1 MQKPIHRYFDTH
13 RSTSWLYFEAGDPK
27 ECYMRG
33 GICFPFK
40 YESLKGIDNHGYAV
54 IAGQD
59 FKTDIVHVF
68 EQINWITIDDILSK
82 GASQESLPMNT
93 IKYPGLSHWFNMGW
107 NKYFIQTFYFNQP
120 DELSRR
126 FRLQI
131 IRSKMINPKPRFVEI
146 DINNKDD
153 LLSGIWHRIKTGKLE
168 IEKDSEIA
176 EILKGTMIDD
186 KEVFPQIHALG
197 CCLLG
202 FEQYPW
208 RKPYEQ
214 PIQEILVAAG

>member
-1 MQKPIHRYFDTH
+1 MLKPNHRYFDNH
-13 RSTSWLYFEAGDPK
+13 RKTSWLYFDGESSR

-40 YESLKGIDNHGYAV
+40 YQSLKGIANHGYAV

-59 FKTDIVHVF
+59 LKTGIVHVF
-68 EQINWITIDDILSK
+68 EQINWVTIDDILSK
-82 GASQESLPMNT
+82 D
-93 IKYPGLSHWFNMGW
+93 IKNSIKHPGLSHWLNMAW
-107 NKYFIQTFYFNQP
+107 NKYFIQAFYFNQP

-131 IRSKMINPKPRFVEI
+131 LRSLMISPKPRFVEVF
-146 DINNKDD
+146 INNKDD
-153 LLSGIWHRIKTGKLE
+153 LLSAIWHRIKTGRLE

-176 EILKGTMIDD
+176 NILKETMVED
-186 KEVFPQIHALG
+186 KELFPQIHALG

>member
-1 MQKPIHRYFDTH
+1 
-13 RSTSWLYFEAGDPK
+13 
-27 ECYMRG
+27 MRG

-40 YESLKGIDNHGYAV
+40 YQSLKGIENHAYAV

-59 FKTDIVHVF
+59 LKTGIVHVF
-68 EQINWITIDDILSK
+68 EQINWVTIDDILSK
-82 GASQESLPMNT
+82 DIKNS
-93 IKYPGLSHWFNMGW
+93 IKYPGLSHWLNMAW

-131 IRSKMINPKPRFVEI
+131 LRSLMISPKPRFVEVS
-146 DINNKDD
+146 INNKDD
-153 LLSGIWHRIKTGKLE
+153 LLSAIWHRIKTGQLE
-168 IEKDSEIA
+168 IEKDSQIA
-176 EILKGTMIDD
+176 NILKETMVED
-186 KEVFPQIHALG
+186 KELFPQIHALG

-214 PIQEILVAAG
+214 PIQEILVTAG

>member
-1 MQKPIHRYFDTH
+1 MKKPIHRYFDNH
-13 RSTSWLYFEAGDPK
+13 RKTSWLYFDDEENPR

-33 GICFPFK
+33 GICFPIR
-40 YESLKGIDNHGYAV
+40 YESLMGIDNHGYAI

-59 FKTDIVHVF
+59 LKTGIVHVF
-68 EQINWITIDDILSK
+68 EQMNWVTIDDILAK
-82 GASQESLPMNT
+82 DESNAV
-93 IKYPGLSHWFNMGW
+93 KYSGLSHWLNMAW
-107 NKYFIQTFYFNQP
+107 NQYFMQAFYFSQP

-126 FRLQI
+126 FRLQVL
-131 IRSKMINPKPRFVEI
+131 RSPMINPKPRFIEI
-146 DINNKDD
+146 HINNTDD
-153 LLSGIWHRIKTGKLE
+153 LLSAIWHRIKTGLLE

-176 EILKGTMIDD
+176 SLLKETKVENKEI
-186 KEVFPQIHALG
+186 FPQIHALG

-202 FEQYPW
+202 LEQYPW

>member
-1 MQKPIHRYFDTH
+1 MNKPNHRYYDNH
-13 RSTSWLYFEAGDPK
+13 RKTSWLYFDDESSR

-33 GICFPFK
+33 GICFPMK
-40 YESLKGIDNHGYAV
+40 YQSLTGIGNHGYIV

-59 FKTDIVHVF
+59 LKTGIIHIF
-68 EQINWITIDDILSK
+68 EQMNWVTIDDILSRDITN
-82 GASQESLPMNT
+82 A

-107 NKYFIQTFYFNQP
+107 NKYFIQSFYFNQP

-131 IRSKMINPKPRFVEI
+131 IRSLMINPKPRFVEI
-146 DINNKDD
+146 DINNQND
-153 LLSGIWHRIKTGKLE
+153 LLSVISHRIKTGMLE
-168 IEKDSEIA
+168 IEKDSEIGTL
-176 EILKGTMIDD
+176 LKETMVED
-186 KEVFPQIHALG
+186 KELYPQIHALG